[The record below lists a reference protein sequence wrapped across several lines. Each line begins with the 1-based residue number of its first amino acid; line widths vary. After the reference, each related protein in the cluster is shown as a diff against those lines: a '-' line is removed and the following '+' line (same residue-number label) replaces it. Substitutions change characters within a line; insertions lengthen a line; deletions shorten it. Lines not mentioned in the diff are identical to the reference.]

1 VATVGRSDLAAQV
14 LLLVVRAEGEVCM
27 PRTSQ
32 HLSVL
37 LLSSNE
43 EATGQLRETL
53 AREVELAAAWTGEEL
68 FHLLET
74 AQYDA
79 FLCDWESL
87 GGRCREVCREVKQL
101 YPGLPIIVVS
111 RCGGEQEWVEVL
123 EAGCFDLIA
132 APYSVRQVLSV
143 VEYAVASREDRVLL
157 QSVA

>member
-1 VATVGRSDLAAQV
+1 
-14 LLLVVRAEGEVCM
+14 M

-43 EATGQLRETL
+43 EATGQLREIL
-53 AREVELAAAWTGEEL
+53 AREVELVAAWTSEEL

-74 AQYDA
+74 ADYDA

-87 GGRCREVCREVKQL
+87 GGGWREVCREVKQF

-111 RCGGEQEWVEVL
+111 RCGGEKEWVEVL
-123 EAGCFDLIA
+123 DAGCFDLVC
-132 APYSVRQVLSV
+132 APFSARQVLYV
-143 VEYAVASREDRVLL
+143 VEHAVADYEAQALK
-157 QSVA
+157 SVA